1 MDLFKQA
8 CWLFCETRIHHL
20 LRSNSVG
27 RLNGVEKAKRQHE
40 LCSFYVAAVM
50 GLSRMSQASQLYEV
64 EFKAVHDTTQRLTDY
79 LEKVTGFPLS
89 PGADY
94 DALAPL
100 FFDNFH
106 ALALEA
112 LKTAGRNHALS
123 TVAPNPSMID
133 A

>member
-8 CWLFCETRIHHL
+8 CWLLCETPIHGL

-27 RLNGVEKAKRQHE
+27 REDKVEKAKRQHE
-40 LCSFYVAAVM
+40 LCSFYVAVAM
-50 GLSRMSQASQLYEV
+50 GLSCTSQASKLYEA
-64 EFKAVHDTTQRLTDY
+64 EFTAVYDTTLRLTDY

-89 PGADY
+89 PRADY

-106 ALALEA
+106 ELALAA
-112 LKTAGRNHALS
+112 LQTTSERSPSLS
-123 TVAPNPSMID
+123 PPARSHQC
-133 A
+133 